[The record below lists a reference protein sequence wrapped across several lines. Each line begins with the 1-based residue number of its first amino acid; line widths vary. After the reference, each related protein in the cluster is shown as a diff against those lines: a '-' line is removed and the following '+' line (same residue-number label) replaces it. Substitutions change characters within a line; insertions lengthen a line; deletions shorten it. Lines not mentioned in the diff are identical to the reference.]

1 MNSENFKIIGV
12 TRDIVS
18 IEIIDSTEFDGQ
30 FNIGSYIKIP
40 YNSETD
46 KFIIG
51 IIKNYKIKNLDSDDP
66 EAELNGNHF
75 VIEVELIGS
84 YAKESVTGEAGQT
97 AEKYIFERGS
107 HGIPL
112 PPNNGIEI
120 ISNTDYENIYSCRIP
135 DSGKFIF
142 SSLVQN
148 KDIRV
153 PVNGNKF
160 FNKHFAI
167 VGSTGSGKSHT
178 VATIL
183 QQAVREKVTGYNG
196 LNNSHIVIFDI
207 HGEYKRAFPEATH
220 INSTNIKI
228 PYWLFDS
235 DELSD
240 LFIESNEDNSHNQ
253 VSQFRFAVTENKKK
267 EDISRPEAE
276 RIDQDKIYFD
286 SPLKFKID
294 EVIQYIKNIN
304 NEVIGKLEG
313 DMGRPKKSSGVLIS
327 NRMDCYFS
335 EEVSFCV
342 SSQAKET
349 KASNGPFNGDFE
361 RFILRLETIRN
372 NPRLKFIFDDADS
385 IKLEDVLRQFLGYT
399 TPNSNVTVIDL
410 SGIPFEVLSIT
421 VSLISRILFEY
432 GYYYKKLLA
441 GSIDCETPLL
451 LVYEEAHKYVPRSD
465 LAKYRASK
473 NAIER
478 IAKEGR
484 KYGVTLG
491 IISQRPSEIS
501 ETIFSQC
508 NNFIAMR
515 LTNPDDQNYVKRLLP
530 DVIGDLTSY
539 LPSLQS
545 GEALMIGESIVLPSL
560 IKIDFPDYEPN
571 STDIKY
577 LDIWKEKW
585 KDNVEFQKI
594 TDEWKK

>member
-1 MNSENFKIIGV
+1 MDLDNFKIIGV
-12 TRDIVS
+12 TRDLVV
-18 IEIIDSTEFDGQ
+18 IEIIDPARFDGQ

-40 YNSETD
+40 YKNQSED
-46 KFIIG
+46 FIIG
-51 IIKNYKIKNLDSDDP
+51 MIRNYKITNLGSDDP
-66 EAELNGNHF
+66 QTGPGNNHF
-75 VIEVELIGS
+75 VIEVELVGS
-84 YAKESVTGEAGQT
+84 NKKE
-97 AEKYIFERGS
+97 AEGKYIFERGS

-120 ISNTDYENIYSCRIP
+120 LKDDDYKNIYSSTI
-135 DSGKFIF
+135 SNSEKFVF
-142 SSLVQN
+142 SKLAQN
-148 KDIRV
+148 NAIEIVVD
-153 PVNGNKF
+153 GNKF

-167 VGSTGSGKSHT
+167 VGATGSGKSHT

-183 QQAVREKVTGYNG
+183 QQALKEKNAEYEG

-207 HGEYKRAFPEATH
+207 HGEYKRAFPDANH
-220 INSTNIKI
+220 INSSNIKI

-235 DELSD
+235 DELGD
-240 LFIESNEDNSHNQ
+240 LFIESNEENSHNQ

-267 EDISRPEAE
+267 EDLLKSEEE

-294 EVIQYIKNIN
+294 EVIRYIKNLN
-304 NEVIGKLEG
+304 NEVIGKQDGEG
-313 DMGRPKKSSGVLIS
+313 CPKKIDGDLIKDRLS
-327 NRMDCYFS
+327 CYFV
-335 EEVSFCV
+335 EDISFCV
-342 SSQAKET
+342 SSTATAKR
-349 KASNGPFNGDFE
+349 ASNGPFHGDFE

-372 NPRLKFIFDDADS
+372 NPRLRFLFDNVDNVS
-385 IKLEDVLRQFLGYT
+385 LEDILKQFLGYT
-399 TPNSNVTVIDL
+399 SPGSNITIIDL

-432 GYYYKKLLA
+432 GYYYKKCLDKN
-441 GSIDCETPLL
+441 IDCETPLL
-451 LVYEEAHKYVPRSD
+451 LVYEEAHKYVPKSD
-465 LAKYRASK
+465 LIKYRASK

-491 IISQRPSEIS
+491 IVSQRPSEIS

-515 LTNPDDQNYVKRLLP
+515 LTNPDDQNYVKKLLP
-530 DVIGDLTSY
+530 DTIGDLTSC
-539 LPSLQS
+539 LSSLQA
-545 GEALMIGESIVLPSL
+545 GEALIIGESIVLPTL
-560 IKIDFPDYEPN
+560 VRVNFPDPEPK

-585 KDNVEFQKI
+585 KKVDFEKI
-594 TDEWKK
+594 TNEWKK

>member
-1 MNSENFKIIGV
+1 MNPDNFRIIGV
-12 TRDIVS
+12 ARDIVT
-18 IEIIDSTEFDGQ
+18 IEIIDPSEFDGQ

-40 YNSETD
+40 YQHESE

-51 IIKNYKIKNLDSDDP
+51 IIKNYKIKNLDAGES
-66 EAELNGNHF
+66 ETESAGNHF

-84 YAKESVTGEAGQT
+84 YAKKDEGEG
-97 AEKYIFERGS
+97 YIFERGA

-112 PPNNGIEI
+112 PPNNGIQI
-120 ISNTDYENIYSCRIP
+120 MSDTDYNNIYSCRASEI
-135 DSGKFIF
+135 GKFTF
-142 SSLVQN
+142 SKLVQN
-148 KDIRV
+148 ENIKT

-178 VATIL
+178 VATVL
-183 QQAVREKVTGYNG
+183 QQAIKEKNGGYSG
-196 LNNSHIVIFDI
+196 LNNSHVIIFDI
-207 HGEYKRAFPEATH
+207 HGEYKKAFPTANH
-220 INSTNIKI
+220 INSENIKI

-235 DELSD
+235 DELGD

-267 EDISRPEAE
+267 EDLKKPDQE
-276 RIDQDKIYFD
+276 RTDQDKIYFD

-294 EVIQYIKNIN
+294 EVTRYIKNIN
-304 NEVIGKLEG
+304 NEMLGKATGEG
-313 DMGRPKKSSGVLIS
+313 CPKKLDDTLIR
-327 NRMDCYFS
+327 NRLECYFDEDVIFC
-335 EEVSFCV
+335 EESR
-342 SSQAKET
+342 SAAT
-349 KASNGPFNGDFE
+349 KTGNGPFKGDFE
-361 RFILRLETIRN
+361 RFILRLDTIRN
-372 NPRLKFIFDDADS
+372 NPRLKFLFDDVDD
-385 IKLEDVLRQFLGYT
+385 IELEDVLKQFLGYT
-399 TPNSNVTVIDL
+399 EPNSNITIIDL

-432 GYYYKKLLA
+432 GYYYKRLLT
-441 GSIDCETPLL
+441 GDIDCETPLL

-465 LAKYRASK
+465 LVKYRASK

-491 IISQRPSEIS
+491 IVSQRPSEIS

-515 LTNPDDQNYVKRLLP
+515 LTNPDDQNYVKKLLP
-530 DVIGDLTSY
+530 DTIGDLTSY

-545 GEALMIGESIVLPSL
+545 GEALMIGESIILPSL
-560 IKIDFPDYEPN
+560 IKIDFPSPEPK

-585 KDNVEFQKI
+585 KDDVEFKKI